1 MLLPLKAGG
10 LEKEVKMTNQTSNDI
25 HEHVSKRYGEIAQD
39 GGCCGS
45 KTDMGKLEHAQAIGY
60 SAEEVAS
67 LPEGANLGLGCGS
80 PTSLTMIEQGMTVVD
95 LGSGAGIDCFLAS
108 PKVGPSG
115 RVIGV
120 DMTDA
125 MLEKATAYAEEHGYS
140 NVSFRKGHIEA
151 LPIDDA
157 TVDLIISNCVVN
169 LSPDK
174 QQVFSEI
181 RRVLKPGGQAAISD
195 IVLLK
200 PLPDAIVKDLEAYI
214 GCIAGAELI
223 EDYLGK
229 AIRSGLDVSSA
240 KRKGYDVMHVLSCS
254 PNTAELVEKIPT
266 EFVGKDYVASL
277 DLVLARPCC
286 EPVALKQSGC
296 CCGS

>member
-1 MLLPLKAGG
+1 
-10 LEKEVKMTNQTSNDI
+10 MTTETNTDI
-25 HEHVSKRYGEIAQD
+25 HAHVAKRYGEIAE
-39 GGCCGS
+39 GGGSCCGS
-45 KTDMGKLEHAQAIGY
+45 KTDLGRLEHAQAIGY

-80 PTSLTMIEQGMTVVD
+80 PTSLTMIEEGMTVVD

-108 PKVGPSG
+108 QKVGEAG

-125 MLEKATAYAEEHGYS
+125 MLEKATAYGKEHGYK
-140 NVSFRKGHIEA
+140 NVEFRKGHIEA
-151 LPIDDA
+151 LPLEDGS
-157 TVDLIISNCVVN
+157 VDLVVSNCVVN

-174 QQVFSEI
+174 GKVFSEI
-181 RRVLKPGGQAAISD
+181 MRVLKPGGRAAISD

-200 PLPDAIVKDLEAYI
+200 PLPDSIVQDLEAYI

-229 AIRSGLDVSSA
+229 AIRSGLEVSSA

-254 PNTAELVEKIPT
+254 PNTSELVEKVPA
-266 EFVGKDYVASL
+266 EFVGADHVASL
-277 DLVLARPCC
+277 DLVLTRPAQT
-286 EPVALKQSGC
+286 VTLTATGGC
-296 CCGS
+296 CCGG

>member
-1 MLLPLKAGG
+1 
-10 LEKEVKMTNQTSNDI
+10 MTSDSASDI
-25 HEHVSKRYGEIAQD
+25 RDHVSKRYGEIAEGG

-45 KTDMGKLEHAQAIGY
+45 QSDPGRLDHAKAIGY
-60 SAEEVAS
+60 SAEEVAT

-80 PTSLTMIEQGMTVVD
+80 PTSLTMIEEGMTVVD

-108 PKVGPSG
+108 SKVGQTG

-125 MLEKATAYAEEHGYS
+125 MLAKANEYAKANGYE
-140 NVSFRKGHIEA
+140 NVSFRKGQIEA

-157 TVDLIISNCVVN
+157 SVDLVISNCVVN

-174 QQVFSEI
+174 GKVFAEI
-181 RRVLKPGGQAAISD
+181 MRVLKPGGRAAISD

-200 PLPDAIVKDLEAYI
+200 PLPKQIIDDVEAYI
-214 GCIAGAELI
+214 GCISGAELI
-223 EDYLGK
+223 EDYLGQ
-229 AIRSGLDVSSA
+229 AIRSGLEVSSA

-254 PNTAELVEKIPT
+254 PDAAKLLENVPV
-266 EFVGKDYVASL
+266 EFVGSDHVASL
-277 DLVLARPCC
+277 DVVLSRPTCAD
-286 EPVALKQSGC
+286 EAPKQSGC
-296 CCGS
+296 CC